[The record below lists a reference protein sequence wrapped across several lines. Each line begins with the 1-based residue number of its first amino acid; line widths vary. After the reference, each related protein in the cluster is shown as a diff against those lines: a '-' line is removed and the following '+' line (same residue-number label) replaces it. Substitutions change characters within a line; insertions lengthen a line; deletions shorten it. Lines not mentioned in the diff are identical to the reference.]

1 MFSWS
6 YHHLSPRACRL
17 FRLLSL
23 HPAADISAAAS
34 ASLLGAPPDEANR
47 LMAELTNTSLLSEDQ
62 PGRYSFHDLIRAYA
76 AELLASTDLEIDRQT
91 APARLLDHDLHSVH
105 AALLAVKPH
114 RRLTA
119 PGPPRPGV
127 TPEQFTD
134 YRSAM
139 SWFISERRVLNAV
152 VSLATDPD
160 LGIPAWQLA
169 LPMQPFYR
177 SRGYFHDWLDT
188 MGIAL
193 EAAGRDAD
201 LPGQGHMLRSLAEA
215 SLHLRLADSLR
226 YLERAQAA
234 DRELGYTTEHAYL
247 YAIFGQVF
255 IRRWWSRRARHVRN
269 WASPRPRGGTTIRP
283 SLSCSPS

>member
-1 MFSWS
+1 MS
-6 YHHLSPRACRL
+6 
-17 FRLLSL
+17 
-23 HPAADISAAAS
+23 
-34 ASLLGAPPDEANR
+34 
-47 LMAELTNTSLLSEDQ
+47 ELANTSLLSEDR

-76 AELLASTDLEIDRQT
+76 AELLAITDLEIDRQT
-91 APARLLDHDLHSVH
+91 APARLLDHYLHSVH
-105 AALLAVKPH
+105 AALLEVKPH

-119 PGPPRPGV
+119 PAPPRPGV

-152 VSLATDPD
+152 VSLATDPGF
-160 LGIPAWQLA
+160 GIPAWQLA

-177 SRGYFHDWLDT
+177 SRGYFHDWADT

-201 LPGQGHMLRSLAEA
+201 LPGQGHMLRGLAE
-215 SLHLRLADSLR
+215 
-226 YLERAQAA
+226 AA

-247 YAIFGQVF
+247 DAIFGQVF
-255 IRRWWSRRARHVRN
+255 IRRWWSRRARHGRN
-269 WASPRPRGGTTIRP
+269 WASPRPRWGHHDQAVAERQ
-283 SLSCSPS
+283 SCVIFSTFRDPSPSTAVITS